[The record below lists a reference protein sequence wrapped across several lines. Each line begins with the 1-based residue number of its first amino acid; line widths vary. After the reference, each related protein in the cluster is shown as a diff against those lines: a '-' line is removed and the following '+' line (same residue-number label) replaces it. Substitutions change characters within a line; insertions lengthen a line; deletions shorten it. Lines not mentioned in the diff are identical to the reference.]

1 VRIAT
6 SCAALIVCQF
16 YRQLLVCRSQQ
27 PRIWLCLIAYLL
39 VYTIIHP
46 GIGFVCVCV
55 CSITWDSFPF
65 LFRIVCVLR
74 AFCAFS
80 CGSVSKLTVGSGTA
94 GFVDDLML

>member
-1 VRIAT
+1 MLDCLLISLYYYT
-6 SCAALIVCQF
+6 SWYWFC
-16 YRQLLVCRSQQ
+16 
-27 PRIWLCLIAYLL
+27 
-39 VYTIIHP
+39 
-46 GIGFVCVCV
+46 VCVCV